1 MNVQEYIDWH
11 STLGHDEFYDMCP
24 DLADPKAI
32 GPAMAVALLTSM
44 YGAIIANIIFMP
56 LLVKLEGYTV

>member
-11 STLGHDEFYDMCP
+11 SSLKHDEFYDMCP

-32 GPAMAVALLTSM
+32 GLT
-44 YGAIIANIIFMP
+44 YWKQNYP
-56 LLVKLEGYTV
+56 NLVR